1 MLLKLVVLKLI
12 VLLISFVVYIFVLVK
27 YPDILSELLIIN
39 TAESLSTH
47 LMPLNAVKL
56 RYEKK
61 VCMLYFYTLFSFVS
75 LLLIHS
81 LLCYLPAVFIFT
93 FTDIY
98 VNVADD
104 RMLKYFYTIP
114 NILLSLSLISGNL
127 LVSYYIYVIA
137 RLIFLKPGF
146 VKPGFDKNFF
156 IENLK
161 LYPNNIL
168 GLIKGRTQCIIASI
182 FNPCPLFFIFNK
194 GIKTINELSETTN
207 RIDENPK
214 KLAIGV
220 MGVGVILIPFYFY
233 LGLAVFFTAFSF
245 LAIDNAK
252 KLIRYK
258 KYKEYNVAITLPL
271 ISIAVLIVTFF
282 ISRNIMILL
291 SSPGVYSFTQFLIS
305 SFLIKKYGNTI

>member
-1 MLLKLVVLKLI
+1 
-12 VLLISFVVYIFVLVK
+12 
-27 YPDILSELLIIN
+27 
-39 TAESLSTH
+39 
-47 LMPLNAVKL
+47 
-56 RYEKK
+56 
-61 VCMLYFYTLFSFVS
+61 
-75 LLLIHS
+75 
-81 LLCYLPAVFIFT
+81 
-93 FTDIY
+93 
-98 VNVADD
+98 
-104 RMLKYFYTIP
+104 MLKYFYTIP

-127 LVSYYIYVIA
+127 LESYYIYVIA
-137 RLIFLKPGF
+137 RLIFLKPEF

-182 FNPCPLFFIFNK
+182 FNPSPLFFVFNK
-194 GIKTINELSETTN
+194 GIKAINELSETTN

-220 MGVGVILIPFYFY
+220 MAIGIALTPFYFY

-258 KYKEYNVAITLPL
+258 KYKEYDVSITLPL
-271 ISIAVLIVTFF
+271 ISIVVLIMTFF
-282 ISRNIMILL
+282 VSRNIMILL

-305 SFLIKKYGNTI
+305 SFLIKKYGTAI